1 MTHNIE
7 AIFDKI
13 PTDAYDPADDV
24 LTDTSWPVAT
34 DDQSSTGRPI
44 DDIINHPRFMIQAST
59 GLPYTPRSEEQR
71 VHDAIRRDAILAKQD
86 RAMSCQRLR
95 IAINQSRGELDYYD
109 GSAANDNTPMQ
120 KAVA

>member
-24 LTDTSWPVAT
+24 LTDASWPVAP
-34 DDQSSTGRPI
+34 DEQSSTGRPI
-44 DDIINHPRFMIQAST
+44 DDIINNPRFMIQAST
-59 GLPYTPRSEEQR
+59 GLPYTPRSQEQR
-71 VHDAIRRDAILAKQD
+71 AHDAIHRDAILATQE
-86 RAMSCQRLR
+86 RTMSRQRLR
-95 IAINQSRGELDYYD
+95 IAVIQSRGELDYYD

-120 KAVA
+120 KSAA